1 MEKKKFIQDA
11 GLIVGVLFL
20 GILIIIGSSYIPKL
34 GKTGQAFIFPVD
46 SNVTI
51 YNLLKGIST
60 DSGGYRFVIPDNS
73 SPRLISALSSLSS
86 ELNFVGSATIIESE
100 LVLLHPNQ
108 KNYLIHFTKNGD
120 QYGLTEP
127 SIKIMSTN
135 SSIKLIIGLPNGA
148 PFDENSFVDSIYLLT
163 NYENYSF
170 LLDTSCIRPDG
181 SSCETVGINQTI
193 CIDSD
198 GGLDY
203 NVKGTAS
210 GFWYGYPDQFETHT
224 DLCDL
229 GKLYEYYCNGSSL
242 EVQTEIICPNG
253 CSNGSCIQNQTF
265 LNCTNECLFVGSTMC
280 NGDYIQTCGNY
291 DADLCLEWNS
301 GTYCTYG
308 CAGGLCLSQI
318 NVTNCTDSCNYVGQT
333 QCNGD
338 YIQTCG
344 NYDADLCL
352 EWNSGTYCDYGC
364 AGGLCLSQINVTN
377 CTDSCNYVGQTQCNG
392 DYIQTCGNYDA
403 DLCLEWNSGTYCD
416 YGCYSGYCKVSN
428 VTITDTITNIRS
440 IPQSYKQVI
449 GSTAV
454 EDNIAAIDL
463 AGFLGIQDTIEDSQA
478 IIDDYTIVI
487 GGPCI
492 NEISANLLGLPYPTC
507 GIVSTIPE
515 NRGIIQI
522 FNNGGKKQILIAGW
536 EALETRIAAQAV
548 VRYLEFYDDMNSDT
562 VIVYGNNVDDVNIG

>member
-364 AGGLCLSQINVTN
+364 
-377 CTDSCNYVGQTQCNG
+377 
-392 DYIQTCGNYDA
+392 
-403 DLCLEWNSGTYCD
+403 
-416 YGCYSGYCKVSN
+416 YSGYCKVSN